1 MSRTLYRRILC
12 RAAAGAGRI
21 LFWNT
26 KANTKQKH
34 PLPGVFLSVFFG
46 SGGNPPR
53 SDSEAPGATHR
64 DLRLLGLYSRPSIFL
79 LHLGRVGIEP
89 TTVCLRVRQLTD
101 LPTDLQ
107 KYCVGAVFLN

>member
-1 MSRTLYRRILC
+1 MFFYQFFLGRVGILL
-12 RAAAGAGRI
+12 A
-21 LFWNT
+21 
-26 KANTKQKH
+26 
-34 PLPGVFLSVFFG
+34 P
-46 SGGNPPR
+46 
-53 SDSEAPGATHR
+53 DSEAPGATHR